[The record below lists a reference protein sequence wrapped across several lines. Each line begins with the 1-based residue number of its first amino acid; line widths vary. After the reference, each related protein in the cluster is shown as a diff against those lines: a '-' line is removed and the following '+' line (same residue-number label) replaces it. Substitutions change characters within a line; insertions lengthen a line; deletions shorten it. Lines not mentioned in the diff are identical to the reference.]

1 MLFESRTRVRLTPA
15 ELNRLRRG
23 AARNGVSLNR
33 VETPAQLLQATLDAL
48 SPEHQSDLLRF
59 LESDDTAPA
68 PETRRFAGD
77 AERR

>member
-23 AARNGVSLNR
+23 AARNGVALNR

-59 LESDDTAPA
+59 LESDDPAPA
-68 PETRRFAGD
+68 PGDLQIRRGC
-77 AERR
+77 